1 MMAAVS
7 ESFMVVYISSFFNL
21 CRKCGKDM
29 DAGFVRCKKL

>member
-21 CRKCGKDM
+21 CEKVYKRYACGI
-29 DAGFVRCKKL
+29 CKM